1 MFFIVLAKMRGEM
14 TKEFREVNEKAMKNP
29 PPGVKIH
36 NVFYTLGQYDFVIVY
51 EAPSEKEAIKMG
63 AAWAKFVESQTLT
76 AIPQEETGKL
86 FK

>member
-14 TKEFREVNEKAMKNP
+14 TPEFRKINENAMKNP

-36 NVFYTLGQYDFVIVY
+36 NVFWTLGKYDFVIIY
-51 EAPSEKEAIKMG
+51 EAPSEKDAMKMG

-76 AIPQEETGKL
+76 AIPQEEAQKL
-86 FK
+86 IK

>member
-1 MFFIVLAKMRGEM
+1 LFFIVLAKMRGEM
-14 TKEFREVNEKAMKNP
+14 TTEFRKANQEAMKNP

-36 NVFYTLGQYDFVIVY
+36 NVFWTLGQYDFVIVY

-76 AIPQEETGKL
+76 AIPQEEAGKL